1 LPYLVETGYRL
12 FYREAGEPGR
22 RLLVLLPGSTAS
34 SATYSAELEHFGRRY
49 HIAALDVLGTGGSDR
64 LPVWPAGWWEDCAAQ
79 AAALAAHLGAA
90 RYAVMGTRGSGSVA
104 LLTALWDPER
114 VAAVVADGSVER
126 LTADDLERVVH
137 ERDPSTHGMARQRE
151 RPDAELLDI
160 VLGRGVLSLG
170 QRLANRKLRDFW
182 QAAHGPDWEAV
193 VAADSAFHLRLA
205 AAGGWDPFAGRLGQI
220 GCPVLLTGSP
230 ADPLIPDLDARQAAL
245 EAQLPD
251 CRRWLAH
258 GGDHPNIWACVP
270 GFRRAADDFLAAVRF

>member
-1 LPYLVETGYRL
+1 MPYVAWNGYRL

-22 RLLVLLPGSTAS
+22 PLLVLLPGNTAS
-34 SATYSAELEHFGRRY
+34 SASYSAELEHFGRRFRV
-49 HIAALDVLGTGGSDR
+49 AALDFLGTGGSDR
-64 LPVWPAGWWEDCAAQ
+64 LPTWPADWWEDGAAQ

-90 RYAVMGTRGSGSVA
+90 RFAVMGTRGSGCVA

-114 VAAVVADGSVER
+114 VAGVVADGCVER
-126 LTADDLERVVH
+126 LAAEDLERVVH
-137 ERDPSTHGMARQRE
+137 ERDPATHGMARQRG

-170 QRLANRKLRDFW
+170 QRLANRRLRGFW

-205 AAGGWDPFAGRLGQI
+205 AAGGWDPFAGQLAQI

-230 ADPLIPDLDARQAAL
+230 ADPLLPFLDARQAAL
-245 EAQLPD
+245 AEQLPD
-251 CRRWLAH
+251 CRCWHANAA
-258 GGDHPNIWACVP
+258 DHPAMCMYAP
-270 GFRRAADDFLAAVRF
+270 GFRRVADDFLAAVRF